1 VHERAREIEGT
12 TVISPMEAI
21 QMKTARMISCLL
33 ATTVLLGGSLLAAP
47 GGARDGQ
54 MQAAALLSPEWTP
67 VAADARATAALAP
80 RIDAQARAAALLSRP
95 QTNTSPVAVSRLSQ
109 VMPADG
115 QAKAAALLS
124 RRAM

>member
-1 VHERAREIEGT
+1 MHERAREIEGT

-95 QTNTSPVAVSRLSQ
+95 QTHTSVAVSRLSQ

>member
-1 VHERAREIEGT
+1 
-12 TVISPMEAI
+12 
-21 QMKTARMISCLL
+21 MKTARMISCLL

-95 QTNTSPVAVSRLSQ
+95 QTHTSVAVSRLSQ